1 MNMHRDPR
9 VKAAFDRIVART
21 PEIGPT
27 PSPQRRT
34 TADHSALRRYGLL
47 AGAAAVAALGV
58 AGIAWAATSHDG
70 PSNPASAPT
79 EPTPTTTAPVALT
92 EPTES
97 MAAVV
102 TPELSGPNTSAS
114 TPPDTAEGPVTR
126 GGPTLFPILDPGAV
140 SDAPII
146 AGLSYSGG
154 FVKPQTSAV
163 VARIGTDGS
172 TTDLY
177 TFIVGAGVLT
187 YTDGVGIS
195 IDATTPQVTD
205 VAGFGYAA
213 WTASGE
219 PVLVMAADPTALLDD
234 PAFSMSVSN
243 DNNGDATLDLQSLP
257 PGFELLVE
265 PYRFS
270 REAATANLSI
280 ASRLDRATS
289 VGGVSASL
297 DNPLTNLN
305 LTEGTTITPSQV
317 GDSDAWI
324 VSSAESDYWTVVWSP
339 DDTTWVM
346 VNRTGSQ
353 QDLLKLA
360 DALSFT
366 PNVGEWM
373 TLYAVDLPPIEFDG
387 ATAAG

>member
-1 MNMHRDPR
+1 MNMHRDSR

-34 TADHSALRRYGLL
+34 TADHGALRRYGLL
-47 AGAAAVAALGV
+47 AVAASVAALGIV
-58 AGIAWAATSHDG
+58 GLAWAASSHDEPDG
-70 PSNPASAPT
+70 PASAPT
-79 EPTPTTTAPVALT
+79 EPPPTTTTPVALT
-92 EPTES
+92 EPAES
-97 MAAVV
+97 TAAVV
-102 TPELSGPNTSAS
+102 TPELSGPATSTS
-114 TPPDTAEGPVTR
+114 TPADTADGSVTR
-126 GGPTLFPILDPGAV
+126 GGPTLFPVLDPAAV
-140 SDAPII
+140 SGAPII
-146 AGLSYSGG
+146 AGLGYSGG
-154 FVKPQTSAV
+154 FVKPQTNAV
-163 VARIGTDGS
+163 VARIDTDGS

-187 YTDGVGIS
+187 YTDGWGIS

-205 VAGFGYAA
+205 IAGFGYAA

-265 PYRFS
+265 PHRFS

-280 ASRLDRATS
+280 ASRLDRATA

-324 VSSAESDYWTVVWSP
+324 VSSAESDHRTIVWSP
-339 DDTTWVM
+339 DDTTWVA
-346 VNRTGSQ
+346 VNWTGSQ
-353 QDLLKLA
+353 EDLLALA

-366 PNVGEWM
+366 TNVGEWM
-373 TLYAVDLPPIEFDG
+373 TRYAVELPPIQFDG
-387 ATAAG
+387 VTAAG